1 MYIETLLIMIFGWLR
16 KHPYAAAL
24 NVNAR
29 VQKLGGGVGVG
40 VRLDGGR
47 SDER

>member
-29 VQKLGGGVGVG
+29 VQKLGGGVGV
-40 VRLDGGR
+40 RLDGGR

>member
-24 NVNAR
+24 NAR